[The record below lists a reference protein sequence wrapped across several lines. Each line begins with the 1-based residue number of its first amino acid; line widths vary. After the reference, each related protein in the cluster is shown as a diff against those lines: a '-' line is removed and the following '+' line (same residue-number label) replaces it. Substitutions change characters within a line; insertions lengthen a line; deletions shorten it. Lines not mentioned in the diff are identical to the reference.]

1 MGCDCRSQTAPFAAD
16 PCRRVNYTLGMI
28 LGVDDFVQES
38 VYHSSHREALA
49 RLALGYGTAS
59 GLDVR
64 LVPIESEGASDLEVR
79 VSPGA
84 AILPSG
90 RLVHVGAEQC
100 CSLLDWAGT
109 PRIATTSLT
118 NPDGSRRTLP
128 EAEKQELRPGGGLW
142 VKAWVSLSF
151 AESKCAEIPL
161 PGDPC
166 RTDDKLTAPSRI
178 EDGFHLDL
186 SWIRPDQRE
195 EDALRAYFRWI
206 CSIPLDKDKSELA
219 ERELLDAIRE
229 KAKLGLPTTGEVPED
244 YMPGSPAPQLR
255 YKGELLRSVMR
266 LWITEIRPLWF
277 ACCADST
284 LRADTVMLS
293 GIWIPVVEAVDGLA
307 IDKSRVIELEQ
318 TKRPTLLSLR
328 ALQEMVRQLED
339 QFYDM
344 LPEPSDSVVA
354 GKGFGLAPEIGTSE
368 RFARADH
375 THGTPAFPDL
385 EGDLEGSLEN
395 GKTSV
400 SATVVRLRGRN
411 VSDQAPAS
419 DQVLTFKGD
428 RWSPEDLPAPAPL
441 AGDVEGAPGENRL
454 RAIQG
459 IELSGTPPVN
469 GQVLQYDGEIWKP
482 SNTVSVVP
490 VAGDLAGTTFEAR
503 VEKLRGTPVSG
514 SPPTNGQILSFE
526 SGEWRPKDPT
536 AAPVSV
542 GGDLAGPLASAKV
555 QGIAGVSV
563 SANAP
568 AYGQVLTFNGA
579 QWFPADPPSSGPGDL
594 GGDVEGPGKENTL
607 ARIQGRPVKA
617 AEPQEGQILR
627 FRDGVWV
634 PDSPGAEVGE
644 AVSRMGTPYGL
655 IAAGE
660 VVVRFGPEGKP
671 EGMEPRFLYHCNVD
685 NFFPEDADFRMIV
698 VPEYRA
704 EKIEHVVQ
712 LAQVW
717 TKQSPPCRLLVER
730 NGATDFVRVH
740 LDRFR
745 EQDLSGEVAF
755 QFQVF
760 QTPLSRR

>member
-59 GLDVR
+59 GLDVG
-64 LVPIESEGASDLEVR
+64 LVPAKDEGGKVDDFEIH
-79 VSPGA
+79 VSPGT

-90 RLVHVGAEQC
+90 KLVHVDAEQC
-100 CSLLDWAGT
+100 CSLLDWAGS
-109 PRIATTSLT
+109 PKIARIEIAAA
-118 NPDGSRRTLP
+118 DGTKSKLP
-128 EAEKQELRPGGGLW
+128 VALDGPGDGKW
-142 VKAWVSLSF
+142 AKAWVSLSF

-178 EDGFHLDL
+178 EDGFHLEL

-206 CSIPLDKDKSELA
+206 CSIPLDPDENELSETAFLDK
-219 ERELLDAIRE
+219 IRTA
-229 KAKLGLPTTGEVPED
+229 AKNGLPASGEVPET
-244 YMPGSPAPQLR
+244 YMDLPADPELR
-255 YKGELLRSVMR
+255 FKGELLRSAMR
-266 LWITEIRPLWF
+266 LWITEIRPIWF
-277 ACCADST
+277 ACCPDGSAGAD
-284 LRADTVMLS
+284 AVMLS
-293 GIWIPVVEAVDGLA
+293 GIWIPVLEGPEGLA
-307 IDKSRVIELEQ
+307 FDASRSAQLEQ

-328 ALQEMVRQLED
+328 ALQEMVRQ
-339 QFYDM
+339 YDARFHDM
-344 LPEPSDSVVA
+344 MPKPSESVTPEL
-354 GKGFGLAPEIGTSE
+354 GFGIAADHGASE
-368 RFARADH
+368 LFARADH

-385 EGDLEGSLEN
+385 DGDLEGSLEN

-411 VSDQAPAS
+411 VSDQTPAP

-459 IELSGTPPVN
+459 IELSGDAPVN

-503 VEKLRGTPVSG
+503 VEKLRGTPVSATA
-514 SPPTNGQILSFE
+514 PTNGQVLSFE
-526 SGEWRPKDPT
+526 GGEWRPKDP
-536 AAPVSV
+536 AAGGDPSV
-542 GGDLAGPLASAKV
+542 GGDLAGPLSVAKV

-563 SANAP
+563 SSKVP
-568 AYGQVLTFNGA
+568 EFGQVLTFNGA
-579 QWFPADPPSSGPGDL
+579 QWMPQAPSSSGNPSL
-594 GGDVEGPGKENTL
+594 GGDVEGKGEDNIL

-634 PDSPGAEVGE
+634 PDSPGAEAGE
-644 AVSRMGTPYGL
+644 AVSRMATPYGL
-655 IAAGE
+655 VAAGE
-660 VVVRFGPEGKP
+660 VLVRFGETGKF
-671 EGMEPRFLYHCNVD
+671 EGMEPVFLYHCGVD

-698 VPEYRA
+698 VPEFQSD
-704 EKIEHVVQ
+704 KIEHVVQ
-712 LAQVW
+712 LTQVW
-717 TKQSPPCRLLVER
+717 TKRSPPCRLLVER
-730 NGATDFVRVH
+730 NGATDFVRIH

-745 EQDLSGEVAF
+745 DQDVSGEVAF

-760 QTPLSRR
+760 QTPLARR